1 MTSSQPQNRP
11 PGTSDGPGAASASG
25 ALGTHSGPGT
35 RGTHDGRGAAGPTQ
49 AVDVDAVQRRTVW
62 VLIVGQVLG
71 GIGIGST
78 VSIGAVMA
86 ANISGSDALSGM
98 ATTLSTLGAAASAIP
113 LARLAQRMGR
123 RRALT
128 TGALLAASGSVVAI
142 LAATLSSF
150 PLLLLAFAFLGVGT
164 AVNLQARFA
173 ATDLA
178 SPQHRGRDLSLVV
191 WFTTIGAVLGPNL
204 IGPGEV
210 IASTLQMPSL
220 TGSFLIA
227 VVAQLAAA
235 SVYLV
240 ALRPDPYLVS
250 KSKQE
255 KNADEAE
262 PGAIRGRGPLVFAIG
277 SIAISHAVMVSVMS
291 MTPVHL
297 INHGVTLTIIGL
309 TISLHI
315 AGMFALSPLFGWL
328 SDKVGRV
335 TIILLGQG
343 LFAVSLPI
351 VALGEDDP
359 VLVTVGLVFL
369 GLGWSAATV
378 AGSALVADLVTGA
391 ARARIQGRTDLV
403 MNLAGAAGGASAGV
417 ALVLIGYAGLAW
429 AAGVLVLVVVV
440 GSFVTR
446 SRNRV
451 TTEAR

>member
-1 MTSSQPQNRP
+1 MTSSQHRSRSSTYP
-11 PGTSDGPGAASASG
+11 
-25 ALGTHSGPGT
+25 
-35 RGTHDGRGAAGPTQ
+35 
-49 AVDVDAVQRRTVW
+49 AVDVVAVQRRTVS
-62 VLIVGQVLG
+62 VLIVGQILG
-71 GIGIGST
+71 GIGIGCT

-86 ANISGSDALSGM
+86 ANISGSDALSGT

-113 LARLAQRMGR
+113 LARLAQRLGR

-128 TGALLAASGSVVAI
+128 TGALLAATGSVVAI
-142 LAATLSSF
+142 VAATLSSF
-150 PLLLLAFAFLGVGT
+150 PVLLLAFAFLGVGT

-178 SPQHRGRDLSLVV
+178 SPEHRGRDLSLVV

-204 IGPGEV
+204 IGPGET

-227 VVAQLAAA
+227 VFAQLAAA
-235 SVYLV
+235 TVYLV
-240 ALRPDPYLVS
+240 ALRPDPYLLS
-250 KSKQE
+250 KS
-255 KNADEAE
+255 NATQNTDDVV

-315 AGMFALSPLFGWL
+315 AGMFALSPVFGWL

-335 TIILLGQG
+335 STILMGQG

-369 GLGWSAATV
+369 GLGWSASTV
-378 AGSALVADLVTGA
+378 AGSALVADLVTGS
-391 ARARIQGRTDLV
+391 ARPKIQGRTDLF
-403 MNLAGAAGGASAGV
+403 MNLAGAVGGAAAGV

-429 AAGVLVLVVVV
+429 AASVLVLVVVA
-440 GSFVTR
+440 GSLVVRSEVTR
-446 SRNRV
+446 
-451 TTEAR
+451 AAP

>member
-1 MTSSQPQNRP
+1 MTSSHP
-11 PGTSDGPGAASASG
+11 PKRAFAEPSASTST
-25 ALGTHSGPGT
+25 AT
-35 RGTHDGRGAAGPTQ
+35 
-49 AVDVDAVQRRTVW
+49 VDVVAVQRRTVW
-62 VLIVGQVLG
+62 VLIVGQILG
-71 GIGIGST
+71 GIGIGCT

-86 ANISGSDALSGM
+86 ANISGSDALSGT

-113 LARLAQRMGR
+113 LARLAQRLGR

-128 TGALLAASGSVVAI
+128 TGALLAAMGSGVAI
-142 LAATLSSF
+142 VAAWLSSF

-178 SPQHRGRDLSLVV
+178 SSQHRGRDLSLVV

-204 IGPGEV
+204 IGPGEA

-235 SVYLV
+235 TVYLV
-240 ALRPDPYLVS
+240 ALRPDPYLLS
-250 KSKQE
+250 KS
-255 KNADEAE
+255 NAPGHASEAA
-262 PGAIRGRGPLVFAIG
+262 PGAIHGRGPLVFAIG

-315 AGMFALSPLFGWL
+315 AGMFALSPVFGWL
-328 SDKVGRV
+328 SDRVGRV
-335 TIILLGQG
+335 TTILIGQG

-359 VLVTVGLVFL
+359 VLVTVGLVSL

-378 AGSALVADLVTGA
+378 AGSALVADLATGA
-391 ARARIQGRTDLV
+391 ARPKIQGRTDLV
-403 MNLAGAAGGASAGV
+403 MNLAGAVGGAASGV

-440 GSFVTR
+440 GSIVSR
-446 SRNRV
+446 SGHQV
-451 TTEAR
+451 STDVSVPGKGGAVES

>member
-1 MTSSQPQNRP
+1 MTSSAHQNRQSTYP
-11 PGTSDGPGAASASG
+11 
-25 ALGTHSGPGT
+25 
-35 RGTHDGRGAAGPTQ
+35 
-49 AVDVDAVQRRTVW
+49 AVDVVQVQRRTVW

-113 LARLAQRMGR
+113 LARLAQRLGR

-128 TGALLAASGSVVAI
+128 TGALVAATGSVVAI
-142 LAATLSSF
+142 VAAALSSF

-191 WFTTIGAVLGPNL
+191 WFTTVGAVLGPNL
-204 IGPGEV
+204 IGPGEA

-227 VVAQLAAA
+227 VFAQLAAA
-235 SVYLV
+235 TVYLV
-240 ALRPDPYLVS
+240 ALRPDPYLLS
-250 KSKQE
+250 KSNVTQ
-255 KNADEAE
+255 NANAAL
-262 PGAIRGRGPLVFAIG
+262 PGAIRGRESLVFAIG
-277 SIAISHAVMVSVMS
+277 AIAISHAVMVSVMS

-315 AGMFALSPLFGWL
+315 AGMFALSPVFGWL
-328 SDKVGRV
+328 SDRVGRV
-335 TIILLGQG
+335 PTILMGQG

-369 GLGWSAATV
+369 GLGWSASTV

-391 ARARIQGRTDLV
+391 ARTRIQGRTDLI
-403 MNLAGAAGGASAGV
+403 MNLAGAVGGATAGV

-429 AAGVLVLVVVV
+429 AASGLVLVVVV
-440 GSFVTR
+440 GSLAVKSGATR
-446 SRNRV
+446 V
-451 TTEAR
+451 AP